1 MYAMVKGPL
10 TIAIEASDDLEET
23 SLVIIEAIQ
32 EYGATSN
39 QLLSTFNS
47 HFDEIEIL
55 TDTDNNNISN
65 DRRRMKDAKKDR
77 KRSSVGVYGVLNEI
91 PF

>member
-1 MYAMVKGPL
+1 MLYAMVKGPL
-10 TIAIEASDDLEET
+10 TIAIEASDNLEET

-32 EYGATSN
+32 EYGVTSN
-39 QLLSTFNS
+39 QLLSTSNS

-55 TDTDNNNISN
+55 SDNNSDVSN
-65 DRRRMKDAKKDR
+65 DRRRSKDAKRDR